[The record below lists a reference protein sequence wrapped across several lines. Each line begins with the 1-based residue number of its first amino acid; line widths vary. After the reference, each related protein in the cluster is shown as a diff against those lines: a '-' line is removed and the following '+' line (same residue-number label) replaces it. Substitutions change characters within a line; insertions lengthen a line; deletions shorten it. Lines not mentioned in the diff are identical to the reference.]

1 MALTITENMRMTAG
15 GKAWRMINVTH
26 DSSTVSLTAGSIDL
40 TYIEH
45 IVGIVPKMSMVGGS
59 TLIDVCNISIA
70 GDHSAIIWASTGVG
84 NQDLT
89 IVGW

>member
-15 GKAWRMINVTH
+15 GKAWRMISVTH

-40 TYIEH
+40 TYIEA
-45 IVGIVPKMSMVGGS
+45 IIGTVPKISMVGGS
-59 TLIDVCNISIA
+59 TLIDICKISIT
-70 GDHSAIIWASTGVG
+70 GDHSTLIWASTGVG
-84 NQDLT
+84 TQDLT